1 MPRIPRTEAT
11 ARVQL
16 TNQPTMPTDLLT
28 GPGRALQGLGKSIS
42 GLADDFAAMSA
53 PSDQDVFKAQMA
65 EINAYNQASLYVDE
79 RKSTFDGTTDPT
91 EWRNQTMS
99 GVDEIYGQ
107 ARSALPQHP
116 KIQQKFDLNAAR
128 FRGGWDRET
137 HGVATNVTIQRN
149 VEGAASSFA
158 TTIARTQANDPNLVQ
173 ILDTIDQ
180 QIGRIPGASPA
191 QQAMVRNQAAAAALQ
206 KMQES
211 AAKDPVGAVD
221 TARQIIETWG
231 KELEAK
237 PQPGQPGPGQQVGP
251 QSSVEMQDFTAGRR
265 FAALPADNV
274 RNIVLHDVSGDPSN
288 RRLPR
293 GGNIPHYHIT
303 FDEKGVYNEIALD
316 QRAPHAASFNKN
328 SIGIAHIGFEDD
340 KLSPQAIANGAK
352 AVKMVAD
359 RFGVSPEN
367 ILTHPGAGPN
377 ATRSGGKDPKEA
389 SWRSQVLA
397 YIDQNMGGLG
407 GGTATAARSG
417 GVKVDLTAYSPR
429 AGGDKMEGGYE
440 AARPGPDGKAEVRTL
455 ADFAAGRSK
464 YVTLAGNPRDYGKTY
479 VIPEITFVDAS
490 GNRQTLKNV
499 EGVVHDTGSAFK
511 DAPEGRFDI
520 PIDKDATDRQMAAS
534 HTMWKKSGVQFVEK
548 GEDEPTPMAQRGI
561 AQYAGS
567 VKVADASGAVPQSA
581 QSGQRATNTIPS
593 AQQAQAMSPT
603 DWNKAQ
609 REAQDAARP
618 GTIPGIKA
626 AGGQQWARPSIR
638 TEIIERLAKELPA
651 LEQARVKALD
661 GLVKRA
667 EDSAGSGYLLPE
679 AERMSTIALI
689 RRAGTPQMM
698 ERFANAEA
706 AAAMTVNMKQ
716 MTPAQINGQ
725 VAMLRQAMN
734 TAGASPE
741 TIAKAK
747 AVEALQTRMTKEL
760 GDNAVGWAAE
770 AGIIPAQVAITP
782 RSISVDVLRQRA
794 QAVSTIAQ
802 HYGPEFKQ
810 FFTRE
815 EKETLEAEF
824 KQGGDRMLTMMGM
837 MYDAFGDDM
846 PRAVSEIAPKDP
858 EAVRAGYLLAGGGDP
873 GAAKDIAA
881 TIQRRADPNYKAELS
896 LKGLMTNAEADAND
910 VLSDV
915 YRNFPKQVRDAT
927 MRAAEAIYMARV
939 KDPKTYD
946 AELFR
951 QSLHLAMGGRVNQA
965 GKEFGGV
972 VQTTPGA
979 VWGKNGGAIVLPT
992 DMRKDL
998 WRETLDSITIEDLRK
1013 ANHPLPVDANG
1024 MPLRITQALNGNLV
1038 QTDVGKYAVAL
1049 GDPNTKGAEKWVYQG
1064 SAVTGAKSD
1073 AAAPLKPNAPFVL
1086 DMKKLTPV
1094 LRNRM
1099 PEAFWTE

>member
-42 GLADDFAAMSA
+42 GLADDFASMSG
-53 PSDQDVFKAQMA
+53 PSDQDVFNAQMA
-65 EINAYNQASLYVDE
+65 SLQSEQAADRYVAERMAGVTGETDVDAWRHETDSGVASIMQQHREKIAHPKLQMRYDINAQQFQGRFQA
-79 RKSTFDGTTDPT
+79 K
-91 EWRNQTMS
+91 
-99 GVDEIYGQ
+99 
-107 ARSALPQHP
+107 
-116 KIQQKFDLNAAR
+116 
-128 FRGGWDRET
+128 T
-137 HGVATNVTIQRN
+137 HGLALETTVQRN
-149 VEGAASSFA
+149 VEGAAATFA
-158 TTIARTQANDPNLVQ
+158 TEIARTQANDPKLVQ

-221 TARQIIETWG
+221 TAKQIIETWG

-237 PQPGQPGPGQQVGP
+237 PQPGPPGQGQQVGP
-251 QSSVEMQDFTAGRR
+251 QSSVDMQDFTSGRR

-293 GGNIPHYHIT
+293 GGNIPNYHIT
-303 FDEKGVYNEIALD
+303 FDEKGIYNEIALD

-367 ILTHPGAGPN
+367 ILTHPGAGPS
-377 ATRSGGKDPKEA
+377 ATKSGGKDPKEA
-389 SWRSQVLA
+389 SWRTQVLA

-407 GGTATAARSG
+407 GGTATAAKDG
-417 GVKVDLTAYSPR
+417 LKVDLTAYSPR

-534 HTMWKKSGVQFVEK
+534 HTMWKKAGIQFVEK
-548 GEDEPTPMAQRGI
+548 GKDEPTPMAERGI

-581 QSGQRATNTIPS
+581 QGGQRATNTIPG

-603 DWNKAQ
+603 DWNRAQ

-626 AGGQQWARPSIR
+626 AGGPQWARPSIR

-679 AERMSTIALI
+679 AERLSTIALI

-747 AVEALQTRMTKEL
+747 AVEALQARMTKEL
-760 GDNAVGWAAE
+760 SDNSVGWAAE

-815 EKETLEAEF
+815 EKETLEADF

-881 TIQRRADPNYKAELS
+881 TIQRRSDPNYKAELS
-896 LKGLMTNAEADAND
+896 LKGLMTNAEADANE

-979 VWGKNGGAIVLPT
+979 VWGKSGGAIVLPT

-998 WRETLDSITIEDLRK
+998 WRETLDSITIEDLKK

-1024 MPLRITQALNGNLV
+1024 TPLRITQALNGNLV

-1073 AAAPLKPNAPFVL
+1073 AAAPLKPNEPFVL
-1086 DMKKLTPV
+1086 DMKKLTPI